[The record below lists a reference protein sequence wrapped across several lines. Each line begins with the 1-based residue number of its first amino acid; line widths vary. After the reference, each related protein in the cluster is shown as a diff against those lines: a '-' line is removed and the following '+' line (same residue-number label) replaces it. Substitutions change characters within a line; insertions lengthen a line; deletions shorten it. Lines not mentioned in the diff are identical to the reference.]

1 MLAAAAGTLL
11 DEGGERNVRHTPHAR
26 TAGAAVLILSLLVPV
41 AACHRRAPEVARQSI
56 EARIDGITCPTCVPP
71 LTASLKRHAE
81 SAIDVSD
88 DKDTATIRFAEKENF
103 SAADFR
109 AAVERVR
116 MHVLKVRMQ
125 ACGTVE
131 TSDGNTW
138 LTAGSSRFLLRSDG
152 KLPPDQPICA
162 DGTLDTRAIPRPST
176 YPAFSVQGAPGH

>member
-1 MLAAAAGTLL
+1 M
-11 DEGGERNVRHTPHAR
+11 PHAR
-26 TAGAAVLILSLLVPV
+26 TAGAAVLILSLLVPA
-41 AACHRRAPEVARQSI
+41 AACHRHAPESRVKSI

-71 LTASLKRHAE
+71 LTASLKRQYQE

-88 DKDTATIRFAEKENF
+88 DKDTATIQFAEKEHF

-162 DGTLDTRAIPRPST
+162 DGTLDSQGDPATFHVS
-176 YPAFSVQGAPGH
+176 AFSVQGAPGH